1 MQFMAWR
8 SGPMSGY
15 WIVRCQYNDQEA
27 FLEYASKASDV
38 VKQFKGEFLVRGGEQ
53 FQMENGH
60 YERTVMVRFSSLE
73 IAQQAYDSKAY
84 KAALKIIESNA
95 NRDFIITGGV

>member
-1 MQFMAWR
+1 
-8 SGPMSGY
+8 
-15 WIVRCQYNDQEA
+15 
-27 FLEYASKASDV
+27 
-38 VKQFKGEFLVRGGEQ
+38 
-53 FQMENGH
+53 
-60 YERTVMVRFSSLE
+60 MVRFPSLE